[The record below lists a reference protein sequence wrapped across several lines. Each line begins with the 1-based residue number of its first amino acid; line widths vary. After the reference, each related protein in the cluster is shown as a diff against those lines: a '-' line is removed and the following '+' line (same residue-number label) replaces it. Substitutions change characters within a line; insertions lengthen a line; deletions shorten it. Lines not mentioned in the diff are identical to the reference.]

1 MQYQEPIMVTKV
13 LIFFL
18 FAYLIVSSEGTLD
31 CDGIPCDAEVLIL
44 GAGMS
49 GFAAAYKL
57 NQNTNGIDGTERFLI
72 LEASNRIGGRLHKM
86 NFNGATIELGANWIQ
101 GLCKDSSCNPV
112 WLQAKRRLG
121 CVEPTC
127 ESTDRSDLILYDLSG
142 NRLDINVLDTYPE
155 DDLDSYSNS
164 NNNDIS
170 VRVGLE
176 KFNWFLPD
184 NDAKKKFA
192 DWYKHDNCFAELPEH
207 TSLLRTHPLPTYENF
222 GSDEYFVSDTRGF
235 EHILTDL
242 LSTDDRRIRLNTEV
256 RKIRNRANSVCVDTN
271 RKTYCGRFAIVTFS
285 IGVLK
290 ANLNMFE
297 PPLSQQ
303 KVNAINSFSMALYL
317 KIFLHFPTKFWDD
330 AEFIGRASTT
340 RGHYPLFV
348 PINNNIIMA
357 IVTSPF
363 SNSVSKQSDDETV
376 QQVMAALRQ
385 IYPPNTVPNPDNY
398 KIAHWDKDPHFLGA
412 YSNTPV
418 GVTDDT
424 HRNLA
429 KQEGRLFFAGEAASI
444 EYSGFVHGAYYAGVS
459 SGSGASYAL
468 SYENV
473 VNSTWFKIV
482 IPIAAILIVLV
493 VLYCIVSVSFRCGKN
508 KYACCKNKCEGEVCS
523 ALCLNCECCCDC
535 WRCTR

>member
-1 MQYQEPIMVTKV
+1 MVAKV

-18 FAYLIVSSEGTLD
+18 FTGLIVSSEGTLN
-31 CDGIPCDAEVLIL
+31 CDGDPCDAEVLIL

-49 GFAAAYKL
+49 GFAAAHNL
-57 NQNTNGIDGTERFLI
+57 NQNTNGIDGAERFLI
-72 LEASNRIGGRLHKM
+72 LEASDRIGGRLHKM
-86 NFNGATIELGANWIQ
+86 NFNGTTIELGANWIQ
-101 GLCKDSSCNPV
+101 GLCKDSTCNPI
-112 WLQAKRRLG
+112 WQQAKRRLG
-121 CVEPTC
+121 CVDPVETTC
-127 ESTDRSDLILYDLSG
+127 KSTSRSDLILYDLSG
-142 NRLDINVLDTYPE
+142 NRLDIDILETYPE
-155 DDLDSYSNS
+155 DELDMHSNSIMNS

-170 VRVGLE
+170 VRKGLQEVG
-176 KFNWFLPD
+176 WSLPD

-192 DWYKHDNCFAELPEH
+192 DWYKHDNCFAETPEE
-207 TSLLRTHPLPTYENF
+207 TSLLRTHPLPTYANF
-222 GSDEYFVSDTRGF
+222 GTDEYFVSNTRGF

-242 LSTDDRRIRLNTEV
+242 LPTDDRRIHLNTEV

-271 RKTYCGRFAIVTFS
+271 RKTYCGRFAIITFS
-285 IGVLK
+285 IGVLQ

-303 KVNAINSFSMALYL
+303 KVNAINNFSMALYL

-348 PINNNIIMA
+348 PINSNIIMA

-398 KIAHWDKDPHFLGA
+398 KIAHWDKDPYFLGA

-418 GVTDDT
+418 GVTADT

-444 EYSGFVHGAYYAGVS
+444 DYNGFVHGAYDAGVS
-459 SGSGASYAL
+459 SGDQVTIAL
-468 SYENV
+468 NNEMMDNSKSFQIAPPACIV
-473 VNSTWFKIV
+473 V
-482 IPIAAILIVLV
+482 ILLVFIVL
-493 VLYCIVSVSFRCGKN
+493 YIV
-508 KYACCKNKCEGEVCS
+508 
-523 ALCLNCECCCDC
+523 
-535 WRCTR
+535 

>member
-1 MQYQEPIMVTKV
+1 MQCQGTVMVRKIF
-13 LIFFL
+13 IFF
-18 FAYLIVSSEGTLD
+18 FAAGLIVSSEGTLD

-49 GFAAAYKL
+49 GFAAAYEL
-57 NQNTNGIDGTERFLI
+57 NQNTSGINAGTERFLI
-72 LEASNRIGGRLHKM
+72 LEASDRIGGRLHKM

-101 GLCKDSSCNPV
+101 GLCKDSSCNPI

-121 CVEPTC
+121 CVEPVETTC

-142 NRLDINVLDTYPE
+142 NRLDIIDVLNSYPE

-170 VRVGLE
+170 VRAGLE
-176 KFNWFLPD
+176 KFQWFLPD
-184 NDAKKKFA
+184 NDAKIKFV
-192 DWYKHDNCFAELPEH
+192 DWYKHDNCFAEPPEQ
-207 TSLLRTHPLPTYENF
+207 TSLLRTHPLPTYEDF
-222 GSDEYFVSDTRGF
+222 GSDEYFVTDTRGF

-256 RKIRNRANSVCVDTN
+256 QKIRNRANSVCVDTN
-271 RKTYCGRFAIVTFS
+271 RKTYCGRFAIITFS
-285 IGVLK
+285 IGVLQ

-348 PINNNIIMA
+348 PINSNIIMA

-363 SNSVSKQSDDETV
+363 SNSVSEQSDDETV
-376 QQVMAALRQ
+376 QQVMIALRQ
-385 IYPPNTVPNPDNY
+385 IYPHKTIPDPDAFN
-398 KIAHWDKDPHFLGA
+398 IPHWDKNPLFLGA

-418 GVTDDT
+418 GVTDNT

-429 KQEGRLFFAGEAASI
+429 KQEERLFFAGEAASI

-459 SGSGASYAL
+459 SGSQVTTAL
-468 SYENV
+468 NNE
-473 VNSTWFKIV
+473 VNSASFQIAIPCIV
-482 IPIAAILIVLV
+482 AILVSV
-493 VLYCIVSVSFRCGKN
+493 VLYNIV
-508 KYACCKNKCEGEVCS
+508 
-523 ALCLNCECCCDC
+523 
-535 WRCTR
+535 